1 MIRALQ
7 NLQKVTLNYA
17 YSPFNQY
24 SILSSKNEEIT
35 ELKSKPGFIMKMEPK
50 SDENQLDKETENM
63 IADEEDEEEEDEED
77 EEDEEEDYKMET
89 DTDESYSIALGGK
102 NIKREEDEVKQ
113 KSNKR
118 DSNSEMN
125 RIKRETGTSSV
136 EFNSLLVDVDGNY
149 SVNLNLTNPRKEL
162 HANKFHKKKYI

>member
-1 MIRALQ
+1 
-7 NLQKVTLNYA
+7 
-17 YSPFNQY
+17 
-24 SILSSKNEEIT
+24 
-35 ELKSKPGFIMKMEPK
+35 MKMEPK
-50 SDENQLDKETENM
+50 TDENQLDKETENM

-102 NIKREEDEVKQ
+102 NTKREKDEVKQ

-162 HANKFHKKKYI
+162 HANKFHKK

>member
-1 MIRALQ
+1 
-7 NLQKVTLNYA
+7 
-17 YSPFNQY
+17 
-24 SILSSKNEEIT
+24 
-35 ELKSKPGFIMKMEPK
+35 MKMEPK
-50 SDENQLDKETENM
+50 TDENQLDKETENM
-63 IADEEDEEEEDEED
+63 IADEEDEEEED

-102 NIKREEDEVKQ
+102 NTKREKDEVKQ

-162 HANKFHKKKYI
+162 HANKFHKK

>member
-1 MIRALQ
+1 MIWALQ

-50 SDENQLDKETENM
+50 TDENQLDKETENM
-63 IADEEDEEEEDEED
+63 IADEEDEEEED

-102 NIKREEDEVKQ
+102 NTKREKDEVKQ

-125 RIKRETGTSSV
+125 RIKRETGISSE

-162 HANKFHKKKYI
+162 HANKFHKK